1 MSWQPP
7 DTDPSPAPGSPAEPT
22 AEPGA
27 NGPSILWA
35 APIPTVQAEVEVPGA
50 PGLVFLV
57 GR

>member
-1 MSWQPP
+1 MSWQTP
-7 DTDPSPAPGSPAEPT
+7 DTDPPPAPGSPAEPT

-35 APIPTVQAEVEVPGA
+35 APTPTVQTGVPGA